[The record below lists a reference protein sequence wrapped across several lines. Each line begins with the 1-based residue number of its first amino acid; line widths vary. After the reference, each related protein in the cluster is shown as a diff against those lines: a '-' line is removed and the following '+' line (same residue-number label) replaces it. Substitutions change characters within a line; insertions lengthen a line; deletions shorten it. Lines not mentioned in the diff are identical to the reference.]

1 LFVDYMKEE
10 MKYLMGKK
18 YAGVVVPMI
27 TPLTK
32 ELKIDTEAVK
42 RIMLQFAQNNISP
55 LVLGTTGESASIGKQ
70 ESEMFVA
77 TAVQCKQS
85 NQLIYAGLVGNN
97 VAELIESAKCYAR
110 LGADVVVATLPS
122 YYTLMPAQ
130 MENFYLQLAEQSPC
144 PVMMYNIKAT
154 TQMTIPLDVV
164 ARLSKHPNIKGLK
177 DSERDP
183 QRLNECIDTYKNNK
197 DFSFFCGWGAQGFN
211 SLEMGA
217 DGIVPS
223 TGNIVPELY
232 GKMYDAFVSQNFDAA
247 KKYQQETDNVAVL
260 YQKDRTLGQSL
271 AALKIMMHTRNM
283 CQPYMM
289 PPLTELSAGERSD
302 LELKMAYVNLAVV

>member
-1 LFVDYMKEE
+1 MK
-10 MKYLMGKK
+10 KT

-27 TPLTK
+27 TPLS
-32 ELKIDTEAVK
+32 ENLKIDVKAVFT
-42 RIMLQFAQNNISP
+42 IMASFAENNISP
-55 LVLGTTGESASIGKQ
+55 LVLGTTGESASIGDEESAVFVEAAVKAKQ
-70 ESEMFVA
+70 QGQV
-77 TAVQCKQS
+77 
-85 NQLIYAGLVGNN
+85 IYAGLVGNN
-97 VAELIESAKCYAR
+97 VQRLQESAKRYAG

-122 YYTLMPAQ
+122 YYILTPEQ
-130 MENFYLQLAEQSPC
+130 MEQFYVSLADHSPC

-164 ARLSKHPNIKGLK
+164 EKLSKHPNIAGLK

-183 QRLNECIDTYKNNK
+183 ERLKICIDTYKDK
-197 DFSFFCGWGAQGFN
+197 SDFSFFCGWGAQGFN
-211 SLEMGA
+211 SLQMGA

-232 GKMYDAFVSQNFDAA
+232 KKLYDSFLNNDAEA
-247 KKYQQETDNVAVL
+247 AGKYQQETDDVAVL

-271 AALKIMMHTRNM
+271 AALKVMMQVRGF

-289 PPLTELSAGERSD
+289 PPLSELSKEDVEKVKNSVSFI
-302 LELKMAYVNLAVV
+302 L